1 MTHEAPPPRNNA
13 PKTRG
18 RPFGPGNPGRPKGAR
33 HHATVMAEQLLSDD
47 IEAVCAKVVK
57 KARAGDMVAARL
69 ILDRVSPVRKGR
81 AAPFA
86 LPEIKTT
93 GDIVAAMAAVTKA
106 MASGRLSP
114 GEAGEV
120 AGVVELMRKSIET
133 NEIETRLAQLEQRMG
148 TADDQRL

>member
-1 MTHEAPPPRNNA
+1 MTDEAPPPRNNG

-33 HHATVMAEQLLSDD
+33 HRATVMAEQLLSGD

-81 AAPFA
+81 AARFA

-106 MASGRLSP
+106 MAAGTLSP
-114 GEAGEV
+114 SEAIEV

-133 NEIETRLAQLEQRMG
+133 NEIETRIAQLELRIG
-148 TADDQRL
+148 TDDDQRL

>member
-1 MTHEAPPPRNNA
+1 MDEAPPPRKNA

-33 HHATVMAEQLLSDD
+33 HRATVMAEQLLSDD

-69 ILDRVSPVRKGR
+69 ILDRVSPVRRGR

-93 GDIVAAMAAVTKA
+93 SDIVAAMAAVTKA
-106 MASGRLSP
+106 MASGWLSP

-120 AGVVELMRKSIET
+120 AGVVALMRKSIET